1 MIKVDE
7 DYYIGADTYCYA
19 VMKKCGK
26 DKNGNDTFRVLSY
39 PSSLTSAIEYI
50 MKYKQRQCV
59 NENNIDLQEALKSFK
74 KINEKMYMR
83 LKEIEKLE
91 ELK

>member
-7 DYYIGADTYCYA
+7 DYYINADTYCYA
-19 VMKKCGK
+19 VMKKGGK
-26 DKNGNDTFRVLSY
+26 DKNGDDTFRVLSY
-39 PSSLTSAIEYI
+39 PSSLEKAIEYI
-50 MKYKQRQCV
+50 MKYKQRQYV
-59 NENNIDLQEALKSFK
+59 SENDVDLQKALIKFK
-74 KINEKMYMR
+74 RINEKMYMK